1 MNERDREEL
10 RLLLEDAETALQ
22 HAAEHGPGW
31 AQDKRTRDAVALRIL
46 QVGERAKRVRA
57 GTLLGIPGVEWK
69 RVKGMRDWIAH
80 DYGRVDPAVLEQ
92 VVTTHLPSLITAVR
106 AAVGG

>member
-10 RLLLEDAETALQ
+10 LLLLEDAETALQ

-31 AQDKRTRDAVALRIL
+31 SQDKRTRDAVALRVL
-46 QVGERAKRVRA
+46 QVGERAKKVSA
-57 GTLLGIPGVEWK
+57 GTLLGIPDVPWK

-80 DYGRVDPAVLEQ
+80 DFGKGNPAVLDHA
-92 VVTTHLPSLITAVR
+92 VTTHLPPLITAVR
-106 AAVGG
+106 TAVGR

>member
-31 AQDKRTRDAVALRIL
+31 PHDKRTTDAVALRVL
-46 QVGERAKRVRA
+46 QVGERAKRVSA
-57 GTLLGIPGVEWK
+57 GALLGIPDVPWK

-106 AAVGG
+106 AAVGR

>member
-10 RLLLEDAETALQ
+10 RLLLEDAETALR
-22 HAAEHGPGW
+22 HADEFGPGW
-31 AQDKRTRDAVALRIL
+31 SQDMRTRDAVALRVL
-46 QVGERAKRVRA
+46 QVGERSKRVRA
-57 GTLLGIPGVEWK
+57 GTLLEIPDVSWK

-106 AAVGG
+106 KAVGR